1 MPSDRLPPPAPVP
14 AEAREVALTWQPPP
28 RDMIEPELLDRLF
41 GACPTVDPGPLV
53 AELGSLRSDLRTIER
68 VHGWYDDEGGRDE

>member
-1 MPSDRLPPPAPVP
+1 
-14 AEAREVALTWQPPP
+14 
-28 RDMIEPELLDRLF
+28 MIEPELLDRLF